1 MSRFVG
7 IDLGTTNSTVSVAH
21 KTIRNE
27 IETTTLEV
35 TQTDERGDSL
45 IQNILLP
52 SVLYIDPQNT
62 PYVGRFAKKMG
73 GVFPSS
79 VVKEAKR
86 VIGQDK
92 GWTIND
98 VRIRPEEVSSFVL
111 STLRAQVKD
120 YYPNEEIDSVV
131 ITIPAN
137 FDFQQQ
143 NATKTAAKLSGFREE
158 GIHMIPEPTAAL
170 IDFLNEE
177 EKLAPTDRRIDFTSG
192 KKNLMVFDLGGG
204 TCDVSIL
211 QVSGQEGGRLDIQ
224 EISISQY
231 TDLGGMDFDTEIMKE
246 LLRRVVKESGLS
258 AKAIAQKFGG
268 EVAIQLL
275 ANLTDIAEN
284 AKMRFS
290 TSIESKLRTEG
301 MDYFENKDQ
310 FDNISFSAALPGTL
324 PSELVTTFK
333 LTKKDYDN
341 IISKLLFADG
351 NQLKN
356 IETPIRSAL
365 ANTILGPMQLEEIDA
380 VFLVGGMTYY
390 QTIQER
396 IYDIFNRRIKPLKSS
411 NPMASVSRG
420 AAVYHYRINQISLK
434 GNKEYVSE
442 GIDLKNRQNVIGN
455 TVPNNIYVDIV
466 GGDPVPILEKG
477 TKLPF
482 ERIIQDKF
490 IVNGPKDI
498 KTVNGMQL
506 ELFSAPF
513 AKSIHVKKLK
523 SATIEFKTPVEI
535 NSKLVLKVSCNIE
548 REVAVKAWLESDETE
563 VIDVNIGSHEF
574 TEEEIRELQ
583 ERQATLNKNI
593 RQREMK
599 ADVTI

>member
-1 MSRFVG
+1 MNGGFF
-7 IDLGTTNSTVSVAH
+7 NSKYSVA
-21 KTIRNE
+21 
-27 IETTTLEV
+27 LC
-35 TQTDERGDSL
+35 SL
-45 IQNILLP
+45 CR
-52 SVLYIDPQNT
+52 SSKYTVCWK
-62 PYVGRFAKKMG
+62 VRKKMS

-92 GWTIND
+92 GWIIND
-98 VRIRPEEVSSFVL
+98 IRIRPEEVSSYVL
-111 STLRAQVKD
+111 SSLRAQVKD
-120 YYPNEEIDSVV
+120 FYPNEEIDSVV

-143 NATKTAAKLSGFREE
+143 NATKTAAILSGFSEE

-177 EKLAPTDRRIDFTSG
+177 EKLDPTDRRIDFSSG

-211 QVSGQEGGRLDIQ
+211 QVSGQEGGKLDIQ

-231 TDLGGMDFDTEIMKE
+231 TDLGGMDFDTEIMNE

-258 AKAIAQKFGG
+258 AKAIAQKFGRD
-268 EVAIQLL
+268 VVIQLL
-275 ANLTDIAEN
+275 SNLTDIAEK
-284 AKMRFS
+284 AKMKFS
-290 TSIESKLRTEG
+290 TSIESKLRIEG
-301 MDYFENKDQ
+301 IEYFENKDQ

-333 LTKKDYDN
+333 LTKKDYDT
-341 IISKLLFADG
+341 IINKLLFAEG
-351 NQLKN
+351 NQTKN

-365 ANTILGPMQLEEIDA
+365 ENTILGPMQLEDIDA

-411 NPMASVSRG
+411 NPMTSVSRG
-420 AAVYHYRINQISLK
+420 AAVYHYRINEISLK
-434 GNKEYVSE
+434 GNKEYVS
-442 GIDLKNRQNVIGN
+442 DNKDRQNVIGN

-466 GGDPVPILEKG
+466 GGDPVAILEKG

-490 IVNGPKDI
+490 IVNGPRDI

-523 SATIEFKTPVEI
+523 SAIIEFKKPVEI
-535 NSKLVLKVSCNIE
+535 NSKLVLKVSCNTE
-548 REVAVKAWLESDETE
+548 REVAVKAWLENDETE

-593 RQREMK
+593 RQREMRP
-599 ADVTI
+599 DVTI